1 MSNTMIKFC
10 AVMVVLATLAFA
22 RSNDL
27 RTFEGEVADTQCA
40 MNVHSLTR
48 SHAEMLKSKSLGT
61 DPASCAHY
69 CVRYMG
75 GDFVLVMKGDVYR
88 FDNSAMAEKFA
99 GRKVK
104 LTGKMDPKT
113 NVIHIVN
120 IEERPQH

>member
-1 MSNTMIKFC
+1 MSHSTLKI
-10 AVMVVLATLAFA
+10 AGSVLVLAALALG
-22 RSNDL
+22 RSNGL
-27 RTFEGEVADTQCA
+27 QTFDGEVADTQCA

-75 GDFVLVMKGDVYR
+75 GDFVLVVKDEVYR

-113 NVIHIVN
+113 NVIHIVS
-120 IEERPQH
+120 IEERTQH

>member
-1 MSNTMIKFC
+1 MPNSMIRVS
-10 AVMVVLATLAFA
+10 ALRLVLVTLAFA
-22 RSNDL
+22 RSNGL
-27 RTFEGEVADTQCA
+27 QTFEGEVADTQCA

-113 NVIHIVN
+113 NVIHIVS
-120 IEERPQH
+120 IEEHPQH